1 MKQPIKQITET
12 LSHCTERPRAT
23 APVNW
28 WPNWYTTHQINLIG
42 LIGTC
47 VILPWGP
54 TTQAFT
60 AILMWTISAK
70 KVAPET
76 TLLRFESK
84 NNIKLI
90 YGSEYWKFQRAQI
103 WEFGV
108 SCWRRLR
115 QAPFCV
121 SYDIPA
127 SHQDVTVCAT
137 TTRHNSWL
145 HAIKTVRT
153 LISDVPLVES
163 SSKCWHSAHAV
174 QEQQKS
180 MSQA

>member
-1 MKQPIKQITET
+1 
-12 LSHCTERPRAT
+12 
-23 APVNW
+23 
-28 WPNWYTTHQINLIG
+28 
-42 LIGTC
+42 
-47 VILPWGP
+47 
-54 TTQAFT
+54 
-60 AILMWTISAK
+60 MWTISAK

-174 QEQQKS
+174 QEQVMTTQVNVSSLTTHITRTGLKMANCKS
-180 MSQA
+180 LDQNDRFVCTDHNATPSLGCYQN